1 MRHFVKKKLN
11 IHLFNILFSFPSIIN
26 DQHKWVDTFTSLSIH
41 NKSYLKDIKVLATR
55 FSFPRGLYRY
65 FCEKN
70 K

>member
-41 NKSYLKDIKVLATR
+41 NKSYEKDIKVLTTR
-55 FSFPRGLYRY
+55 SSFP
-65 FCEKN
+65 KN
-70 K
+70 